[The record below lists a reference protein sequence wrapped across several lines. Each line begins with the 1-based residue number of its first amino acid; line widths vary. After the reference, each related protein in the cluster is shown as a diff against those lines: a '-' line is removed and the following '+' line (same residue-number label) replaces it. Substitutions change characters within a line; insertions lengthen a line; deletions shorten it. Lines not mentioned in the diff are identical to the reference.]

1 MPMTPEAKQA
11 LSKTIRGTKG
21 TPSGSENQGL
31 RQRLLAELHDATE
44 STYRLSVR
52 RTQDS
57 GLDEAGLRKRKR
69 LEAWIDEQCRTGG
82 GESGRRSKEDFRREA
97 EQQAAYTLL
106 NRLVILRLMEAGGD
120 QGRPIRPREV
130 VSNAWE
136 SRAYKDLRELA
147 PALVRG
153 DATEG
158 YAFLLQLVFEE
169 LATDLP
175 GLFGSAGIADL
186 IPIPP
191 ATLRYAIE
199 ALAKPE
205 LESCWGDD
213 MTLGWVYQ
221 YWNDPAR
228 EALNDKINPK
238 TSWGSGK
245 IEPHEIAS
253 KTQLFTERY
262 MVDWMLQNSLGLM
275 WFTLCKKQG
284 WIPEVQANGVL
295 QGLEERRVKWR
306 DKRASGEVCL
316 TESMPLE
323 TEDERRWAY
332 FLSNQ
337 EIADEAV
344 ELAPDSVREWKILD
358 PAVGSGHFLVVAL
371 GLLLA
376 LFQEEARQRGEQND
390 PQWRDQAI
398 VEHIL
403 AHTLHGIDIDPRAV
417 QIAAASLW
425 LKAKG
430 LCPTMQPAQ
439 LNLVAPNLRLAELPE
454 DDPALVELQA
464 DIQDE
469 TQISKDFTRQI
480 LQALRGA
487 DHIGSLL
494 KIDQAVEATIAQQER
509 RLNEL
514 RTKAHQIQTDLFG
527 RAPPVQE
534 EMDFSVTEARTNL
547 QDLLEQFLSRH
558 SSANDLGLRLH
569 GEQLAAGVRFVRMLK
584 EGSYHLVVA
593 NPPYQGTGK
602 MATTNYVERHYPRG
616 KADLYAAFLLRGLEL
631 VTAGGL
637 SAMLTMRNWM
647 FLKQFVDLRE
657 HLLQEHTLGN
667 IGDFDR
673 GAFEGIPD
681 EVVSVC
687 ASVLRRQNPEATSIS
702 LALCPTPRE
711 DTSRDSER
719 TARKRAATLAQE
731 GLYCFHAVDL
741 KVVSE
746 WPLVYWWDKSTLETY
761 RTTSLVGTIAPAS
774 FGATTGDNTC
784 FLRLAHEL
792 PLILPQISLS
802 WAPFINGAK
811 GRAWVEELSEAIQWS
826 NNGLTYRVSC
836 ENSSGANFRSP
847 QLQFKRGVAFSMIGS
862 SFLARVHRYPSIFG
876 NKGSSVFPE
885 NLAATVCAMN
895 SSRARYILGS
905 LNPGIGFEVGDV
917 NRLPLFTIAGA
928 DEIYHVVD
936 TAFTKHESHRESSIE
951 FSSPGPS
958 PWRHA
963 QEWAQQAVDRPEGA
977 PLLDYI
983 EELDPE
989 PPTNHLS
996 FALGVALGRFAPVDE
1011 HGQPITNNSAG
1022 ILDPTSADLSHALPH
1037 SILFL
1042 DGSLAETDQQDSLG
1056 HPAAQHL
1063 HKAWARFGSE
1073 IVTNRTL
1080 RDWLRLDFF
1089 KDVHK
1094 GMYENRP
1101 IHWPL
1106 SSASK
1111 TFVAWV
1117 NIHRMDGQTLRLLLA
1132 DHLIDGSLKRIEG
1145 EIDVLRS
1152 SKEGADAKAA
1162 QLATKRLNYLLQVR
1176 DELKSFIKAVQEC
1189 ADQGPP
1195 PSDARCPQRIQ
1206 DAAYDPDLDDGV
1218 MINSAALWP
1227 LLEPQWKDP
1236 KKWWKE
1242 LAYAA
1247 GSKDYDWAHLA
1258 MRYWPTRVDQK
1269 CQDDPSLGV
1278 AHGCFWRY
1286 HPARAWAWELRLQ
1299 EEISPD
1305 FKIEEAPYLPGGRE
1319 LGDAGDGPHRAA
1331 WLADHP
1337 EEALAA
1343 VEKEATRRMGRG
1355 KNRKQVAEMTILEPG
1370 LWRALPKGVWDME
1383 LRLAERQGSE
1393 FRLIAPD
1400 EAAAREQLLAAH
1412 PHLATDRRAFLQ
1424 GLAPQGELAVD
1435 LEDEETQEELVEIE

>member
-11 LSKTIRGTKG
+11 LSKTIRGPKG
-21 TPSGSENQGL
+21 TPSGSENLGL
-31 RQRLLAELHDATE
+31 RQRLLADLHDATE
-44 STYRLSVR
+44 STYRLSVKR
-52 RTQDS
+52 AQDS
-57 GLDEAGLRKRKR
+57 GLDEEGLRKRKR
-69 LEAWIDEQCRTGG
+69 LEAWIDEQWRAEGG
-82 GESGRRSKEDFRREA
+82 VSGRRSREDFRREA

-106 NRLVILRLMEAGGD
+106 NRLVILRLMEAIGD
-120 QGRPIRPREV
+120 QGTPIRTTEL
-130 VSNAWE
+130 VSSAWE

-205 LESCWGDD
+205 LECCWGDD

-221 YWNDPAR
+221 YWNDPER
-228 EALNDKINPK
+228 ERLDDKINPK

-253 KTQLFTERY
+253 KTQMFTERY

-284 WIPEVQANGVL
+284 WTPEVQTNGTL
-295 QGLEERRVKWR
+295 QRLEERRVEWR
-306 DKRASGEVCL
+306 AKRASGELSL
-316 TESMPLE
+316 TALMPLE
-323 TEDERRWAY
+323 TDEERRWAY
-332 FLSNQ
+332 FLLDQ
-337 EIADEAV
+337 EIPDEAV
-344 ELAPDSVREWKILD
+344 VLAPDSVREWKILD

-376 LFQEEARQRGEQND
+376 LFLEEARQRGERHE
-390 PQWRDQAI
+390 PQWSNQAI

-454 DDPALVELQA
+454 DDAALVELQA
-464 DIQDE
+464 DIQEE
-469 TQISKDFTRQI
+469 TGISKDFTRQI

-487 DHIGSLL
+487 DHLGSLL
-494 KIDQAVEATIAQQER
+494 KIDQAVEAAIAQQER
-509 RLNEL
+509 RLNDL
-514 RTKAHQIQTDLFG
+514 RTKAQQIQTDLFG
-527 RAPPVQE
+527 GAPPVQE
-534 EMDFSVTEARTNL
+534 EMDFSATEARTNV
-547 QDLLEQFLSRH
+547 QELLNQFLTRH

-569 GEQLAAGVRFVRMLK
+569 GEQLAAGVRFVRLLK
-584 EGSYHLVVA
+584 KGSYHLVIA
-593 NPPYQGTGK
+593 NPPYQGTSK
-602 MATTNYVERHYPRG
+602 MMNTTYVERFYPLG
-616 KADLYAAFLLRGLEL
+616 KADLYAAFLLRGLQL
-631 VTAGGL
+631 ATDGGI
-637 SAMLTMRNWM
+637 STMLTMRNWM
-647 FLKQFVDLRE
+647 CIKQYEGLRS
-657 HLLQEHTLGN
+657 HLLG
-667 IGDFDR
+667 
-673 GAFEGIPD
+673 
-681 EVVSVC
+681 VS
-687 ASVLRRQNPEATSIS
+687 SF
-702 LALCPTPRE
+702 LALCDVAIGAFAEVENDLLSVVASIFCRLGGAPRQTIALRPTPLGDRSY
-711 DTSRDSER
+711 DRER
-719 TARKRAATLAQE
+719 TNRKRAATLLQE
-731 GLYCFHAVDL
+731 GATRFLPQSLAL
-741 KVVSE
+741 IPGS
-746 WPLVYWWDKSTLETY
+746 PIAYWWAEDFISKYHKMPKLGESQPV
-761 RTTSLVGTIAPAS
+761 RTGLCTS
-774 FGATTGDNTC
+774 DNARY
-784 FLRLAHEL
+784 LRKAFECCDGS
-792 PLILPQISLS
+792 PEWSSYIS
-802 WAPFINGAK
+802 GAK
-811 GRAWVEELSEAIQWS
+811 GLAWIDTSEDVVRWAR
-826 NNGLTYRVSC
+826 NGLDIKVYNEKLYGSFSRVVQN
-836 ENSSGANFRSP
+836 EDYYHKEGI
-847 QLQFKRGVAFSMIGS
+847 AFSMIGS
-862 SFLARVHRYPSIFG
+862 DFAARAHRRPSIMG
-876 NKGSSVFPE
+876 KKGSSVFPE
-885 NLAATVCAMN
+885 NIPSVLCLMN
-895 SSRARYILGS
+895 SKKTKYVLEG
-905 LNPGIGFEVGDV
+905 LNSGMDFQVGDV
-917 NRLPLFTIAGA
+917 NRIPLFEVSGYERIWGSLEAA
-928 DEIYHVVD
+928 VSIHNE
-936 TAFTKHESHRESSIE
+936 ARENSVE
-951 FSSPGPS
+951 FHQPGPS
-958 PWRHA
+958 PWRYV

-977 PLLDYI
+977 PLPKYT

-989 PPTNHLS
+989 PPTDHLG
-996 FALGVALGRFAPVDE
+996 FALGVALGRFAPVNVQ
-1011 HGQPITNNSAG
+1011 GQPTTSNPAG
-1022 ILDPTSADLSHALPH
+1022 ILDPARANLSHALPDG
-1037 SILFL
+1037 ILFL
-1042 DGSLAETDQQDSLG
+1042 DGSLAETDNRDSLG
-1056 HPAAQHL
+1056 HLAAQQL
-1063 HKAWARFGSE
+1063 HQVWAHYGPA
-1073 IVTNRTL
+1073 IATNRNL

-1145 EIDVLRS
+1145 EIDDLRS
-1152 SKEGADAKAA
+1152 SVEGGDAKAA
-1162 QLATKRLNYLLQVR
+1162 RLATKRLNFLLQAR
-1176 DELKSFIKAVQEC
+1176 DELKSFIASVQEC

-1195 PSDARCPQRIQ
+1195 PPDARCKQRDV

-1242 LAYAA
+1242 LANAA
-1247 GSKDYDWAHLA
+1247 GSKDYDWAQLA

-1269 CQDDPSLGV
+1269 CQEDPSLGV

-1286 HPARAWAWELRLQ
+1286 HPARSWAWELRLQ
-1299 EEISPD
+1299 EEISSD
-1305 FKIEEAPYLPGGRE
+1305 FRIEEVSYRPGGRE
-1319 LGDAGDGPHRAA
+1319 LGDAGDCPHRAA

-1343 VEKEATRRMGRG
+1343 VEKEAARRMGRG
-1355 KNRKQVAEMTILEPG
+1355 NKRKLVAEMKILEPG
-1370 LWRALPKGVWDME
+1370 LWSALPRQVWDME
-1383 LRLAERQGSE
+1383 LGLAERQGSE

-1435 LEDEETQEELVEIE
+1435 LEDEETQEELDQVE